1 MDGDRL
7 YTLEEARAL
16 LPEMR
21 RMIAV
26 LQGEHGAGTNGSQ
39 PPSPNEVLGRL
50 EELQVPL
57 RDVSLGLVDF
67 PHERDGRRVW
77 LCWMSDED
85 EIGYW
90 HETDE
95 GASSRK
101 PL

>member
-1 MDGDRL
+1 MDGDRC

-26 LQGEHGAGTNGSQ
+26 LQGDHGGGTNGSQ
-39 PPSPNEVLGRL
+39 PPSPNEVLARL

-57 RDVSLGLVDF
+57 RDVRLGLVDF